1 MSAAAWLAALGVFV
15 LALRVAATLRDARPR
30 PEGLS
35 ALERLAWP
43 WLSRLSL
50 ALEPALGWHWRDRLR
65 IWMSRGQWPASL
77 PVAWLAARGLLAGA
91 VGAAAGAALALWID
105 APAGHEANAVVAA
118 GRGHWGLGLV
128 LGAGVAVAAA
138 VWQIRGRI
146 RRHQR
151 AVARQLPFLLDVMT
165 LCVEAGQ
172 SLANALYL
180 AARYCPPGALTAALL
195 QALSEQRAGRVQREA
210 LMALAQRLD
219 VPGVHAWVSALAQA
233 DRLGAAAGPV
243 LRGLSR
249 QLRDEAYQQAEERAM
264 QAPVKMLFPLMT
276 CMFPCTFLVLAFPL
290 AVDLFAGGSW

>member
-1 MSAAAWLAALGVFV
+1 MSAAAWLAALGGFV
-15 LALRVAATLRDARPR
+15 LALGVAATLRRAQPI
-30 PEGLS
+30 PPGLS
-35 ALERLAWP
+35 AMEQLAWP
-43 WLSRLSL
+43 WLSRLSQV
-50 ALEPALGWHWRDRLR
+50 LEPVLGWHWRDRLR

-77 PVAWLAARGLLAGA
+77 PVAWLPARVLLVGA
-91 VGAAAGAALALWID
+91 LGAAAGAGLAAWID
-105 APAGHEANAVVAA
+105 VPGLREVDVVVAGNR
-118 GRGHWGLGLV
+118 GRWAMGLLPGT
-128 LGAGVAVAAA
+128 GIAVAGA
-138 VWQIRGRI
+138 VWQMRGRI

-172 SLANALYL
+172 SLANALHL

-195 QALSEQRAGRVQREA
+195 QALNEQRAGRGQREA
-210 LMALAQRLD
+210 LMAMAQRLD

-233 DRLGAAAGPV
+233 DRLGGAAASV

-290 AVDLFAGGSW
+290 VVDLWAGGGW